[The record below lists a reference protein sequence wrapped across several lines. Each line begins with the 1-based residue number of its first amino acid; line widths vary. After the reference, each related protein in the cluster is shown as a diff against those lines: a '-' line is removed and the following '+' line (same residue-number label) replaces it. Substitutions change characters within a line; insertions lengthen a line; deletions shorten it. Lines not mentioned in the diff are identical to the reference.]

1 MGAMNDSADAFPA
14 QRVTSRLWIPVRLLL
29 VAVQLIFVYW
39 FGQRGATF
47 FYQGF

>member
-1 MGAMNDSADAFPA
+1 MNDPA
-14 QRVTSRLWIPVRLLL
+14 TGSTAPQVMPRVRVVARLVLI
-29 VAVQLIFVYW
+29 AVQLILVFW